1 MRFVPF
7 AYIVLCLVSFAYSL
21 PVPVGRGKAAS
32 ESRLQTRNAPTI
44 TKFES
49 FTFTGV
55 PFESGKDSDFRKKDA
70 RDIVTKGIKEKT
82 SLSAPH
88 KDVPWTWSTKEGNG
102 DGRHAGYCDVYVGKD
117 KVATFHYQLKKSRRK
132 EIRALSSRSWISIIA
147 TNLLHRFFWAAFVTT
162 LIASLPVSSAVP
174 VATSTYHY
182 PSLP

>member
-70 RDIVTKGIKEKT
+70 RDIVTKGIREKT

-117 KVATFHYQLKKSRRK
+117 KVATFHYQLKKGTYSL
-132 EIRALSSRSWISIIA
+132 EEDVFLYFYNSQQAQ
-147 TNLLHRFFWAAFVTT
+147 NLLYVPLRDVDTLRFIVVFTVHRDVK
-162 LIASLPVSSAVP
+162 PG
-174 VATSTYHY
+174 
-182 PSLP
+182 